1 MNFLKKLPDGPF
13 SRWIRWI
20 ASAAIAFLLTN
31 SLWMLPAWAEVAF
44 QDALQGMAP
53 TELAGNTVEEM
64 IEEQLGKTS
73 FEPKQFVE
81 KIVEQQLAEKLSEQS
96 LAAPQDPEIVPTS
109 RPAAAAMALSGRSFV
124 ADAVRSVGSAVV
136 RIDTERTIT
145 RNVPDMFYDDPFFRG
160 RFGGPSPFQNIP
172 QEEHLRGQGS
182 GFIISDRGNIL
193 TNAHV
198 VDGTDKVTV
207 TLKDGRVFEGTVEGV
222 DDITDLAVIHI
233 DTKGEGLPVS
243 TLGDSDQVEVG
254 DWAIAVGNPLGLDN
268 TVTLGIVST
277 LKRSSAAVGI
287 PDKRIDFI
295 QTDAAINPGN
305 SGGPLLNAQ
314 GEVIGIN
321 TAIRADAMGIGFA
334 IPINKAKDIQASLA
348 RGERIAHPYL
358 GVQIATLTP
367 DMAKL
372 NNEDPN
378 SAISLP
384 ETDGVLVVRVLPNTP
399 AAEAGLRRGDVII
412 EIAGKPVR
420 RAEQLQTRVDEVKV
434 GEALQVKLR
443 RGDRTEQLS
452 VKTADLSTQ
461 EAA

>member
-1 MNFLKKLPDGPF
+1 MSFLKNLPAALPAALAKALPNARTTDGNLFGNRLGIP
-13 SRWIRWI
+13 SIPLGRWLRWMT
-20 ASAAIAFLLTN
+20 SAALAFLLTN
-31 SLWMLPAWAEVAF
+31 SLWLLPAWALSA
-44 QDALQGMAP
+44 
-53 TELAGNTVEEM
+53 VEEAT
-64 IEEQLGKTS
+64 IT
-73 FEPKQFVE
+73 
-81 KIVEQQLAEKLSEQS
+81 
-96 LAAPQDPEIVPTS
+96 APPAQPVPTQPAVS
-109 RPAAAAMALSGRSFV
+109 RPSAAASAISGESFV
-124 ADAVRSVGSAVV
+124 ANAVRTVGDSVV
-136 RIDTERTIT
+136 RIDTERTVT

-160 RFGGPSPFQNIP
+160 SFDGRNGGFQSIP
-172 QEEHLRGQGS
+172 QEERLRGQGS
-182 GFIISDRGNIL
+182 GFIINEQGDIL

-198 VDGTDKVTV
+198 VDGTDQVTV
-207 TLKDGRVFEGTVEGV
+207 KLKDGRSFEGYVEGI
-222 DDITDLAVIHI
+222 DDITDLAVIRI
-233 DTKGEGLPVS
+233 DAGREPLPIS
-243 TLGDSDQVEVG
+243 RLGNSDDVEVG

-334 IPINKAKDIQASLA
+334 IPINKAKAVQASLA

-367 DMAKL
+367 DMATM

-378 SAISLP
+378 SAIELP
-384 ETDGVLVVRVLPNTP
+384 VTDGVLVVRVLPNTP
-399 AAEAGLRRGDVII
+399 AAEAGLRRGDVITKI
-412 EIAGKPVR
+412 SGIRVKQAD
-420 RAEQLQTRVDEVKV
+420 QLQSRVDLVKV
-434 GEALQVKLR
+434 GEALEVTLK
-443 RGDRTEQLS
+443 RGDRTQTLS

-461 EAA
+461 EEA

>member
-1 MNFLKKLPDGPF
+1 MKLIP
-13 SRWIRWI
+13 SL
-20 ASAAIAFLLTN
+20 ASIGLFFRRMATVAVTLLLTN
-31 SLWMLPAWAEVAF
+31 SLWALPVWAQSA
-44 QDALQGMAP
+44 ASMA
-53 TELAGNTVEEM
+53 TA
-64 IEEQLGKTS
+64 
-73 FEPKQFVE
+73 
-81 KIVEQQLAEKLSEQS
+81 
-96 LAAPQDPEIVPTS
+96 
-109 RPAAAAMALSGRSFV
+109 PAATALSPESLSSESFV
-124 ADAVRSVGSAVV
+124 ANAVRSVGDAVV
-136 RIDTERTIT
+136 RIDTERTVT

-160 RFGGPSPFQNIP
+160 RMGSGFQSIP

-182 GFIISDRGNIL
+182 GFIINEQGDIL

-198 VDGTDKVTV
+198 VNNADQVTV
-207 TLKDGRVFEGTVEGV
+207 KLKDGRQFEGYVEGV
-222 DDITDLAVIHI
+222 DEITDLAVIRI
-233 DTKGEGLPVS
+233 NTTGDALPIS
-243 TLGDSDQVEVG
+243 KLGDSDGVEVG

-334 IPINKAKDIQASLA
+334 IPINKAKAIQASLS

-367 DMAKL
+367 DMAKM

-378 SAISLP
+378 SAIALP

-399 AAEAGLRRGDVII
+399 AADAGLRRGDVITKV
-412 EIAGKPVR
+412 AGIRVKQ
-420 RAEQLQTRVDEVKV
+420 ADQLQSRVDQVKV
-434 GEALQVKLR
+434 GELLEMTLQ
-443 RGDRTEQLS
+443 RGDRTQQLS
-452 VKTADLSTQ
+452 VKTADLSEQ
-461 EAA
+461 ESA